1 VNEAGHLAQ
10 RDSGSG
16 RPGRQGGRGPAG
28 AGSEVGEAAQPGPL
42 EGGLAVSL
50 TEGVRAIGN
59 GGWQLVR
66 GHSGNFEGERRR
78 AGHHSGDLRRERH
91 RAGHHSGQKEPLVA
105 ACRPRRRHP
114 RPHGTAWGQPFAAS
128 AVAGQAWPTR
138 PRGPHSL
145 PRTVPA
151 PVAVSVAVPWPS
163 PWPCPSPRPCPC
175 PWPPVPVP
183 VSAPVPVPVAAP
195 VPVSVPV
202 PVRPT
207 EPACSFNDDDAE
219 AHRPE
224 ALRRSSS
231 RTTAASTNSP
241 LWYWA
246 QPSASR

>member
-1 VNEAGHLAQ
+1 MNEAGHLAQ

-42 EGGLAVSL
+42 EGGRAVSL

-59 GGWQLVR
+59 GGRQLVR

-151 PVAVSVAVPWPS
+151 PVAVSVPESVA
-163 PWPCPSPRPCPC
+163 
-175 PWPPVPVP
+175 VP
-183 VSAPVPVPVAAP
+183 VSAPVPVAAS
-195 VPVSVPV
+195 VPVSVFGGGLE
-202 PVRPT
+202 R
-207 EPACSFNDDDAE
+207 D
-219 AHRPE
+219 
-224 ALRRSSS
+224 RSSLSHEPPRPQLTATS
-231 RTTAASTNSP
+231 RTRPNPTG
-241 LWYWA
+241 WA
-246 QPSASR
+246 RRGSCPPGRSRSRPPA